1 MYNKADLIYNTNHSF
16 YRYLIIKKFDNLS
29 VESKYSS
36 LAEFSNDLNKF
47 NKLKIQ
53 KEKIEKKTNKCV

>member
-36 LAEFSNDLNKF
+36 LTEFSNDLNKF

-53 KEKIEKKTNKCV
+53 KEKIEKKKNKCV